1 MFSNFKSLF
10 DGLALEQIVSL
21 FNVLAYIILII
32 NFTSIL
38 ILIQGDKIINKFK
51 LEIKFLKLSK
61 WIKLRQNLADGY
73 LIFNIILFYIT
84 LLLFLFA
91 NLYMLLLKYFIY
103 EFIPLLSF

>member
-38 ILIQGDKIINKFK
+38 ILDDKIINKLNFQNY
-51 LEIKFLKLSK
+51 LSE
-61 WIKLRQNLADGY
+61 LRQKLTDNY
-73 LIFNIILFYIT
+73 LLLNIIIFNSFII
-84 LLLFLFA
+84 
-91 NLYMLLLKYFIY
+91 FIC
-103 EFIPLLSF
+103 

>member
-51 LEIKFLKLSK
+51 L
-61 WIKLRQNLADGY
+61 
-73 LIFNIILFYIT
+73 
-84 LLLFLFA
+84 
-91 NLYMLLLKYFIY
+91 
-103 EFIPLLSF
+103 

>member
-38 ILIQGDKIINKFK
+38 IQGDKIINKFK
-51 LEIKFLKLSK
+51 L
-61 WIKLRQNLADGY
+61 
-73 LIFNIILFYIT
+73 
-84 LLLFLFA
+84 
-91 NLYMLLLKYFIY
+91 
-103 EFIPLLSF
+103 